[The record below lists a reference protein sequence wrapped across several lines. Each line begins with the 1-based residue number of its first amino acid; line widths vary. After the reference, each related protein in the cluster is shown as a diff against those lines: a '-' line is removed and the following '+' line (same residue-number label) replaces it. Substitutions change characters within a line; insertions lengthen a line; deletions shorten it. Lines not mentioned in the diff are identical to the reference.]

1 MKEKKILIRIDS
13 NDFDTRTFELQP
25 EKKKKQKNVPSD
37 MGPNEDSGQ
46 LAHPHSLISL
56 RCPHQETSHPSV
68 AIQNEHSEDSD

>member
-1 MKEKKILIRIDS
+1 
-13 NDFDTRTFELQP
+13 
-25 EKKKKQKNVPSD
+25 